1 MPFEPT
7 KTPLPGVGVRYT
19 FATAHG
25 GRLAIVDRD
34 DGIAELY
41 YHARADQDEPSVVI
55 TLEADE
61 ARQASAVLGG
71 AYRRPR
77 LVHELEIALGELVIE
92 WVPLPDESP
101 LIGRTIGEAEIRKRT
116 GVTVIAI
123 VRQPHPVA
131 AVEPTDRLQRGDV
144 LITVGRLDDYES
156 FRDLVLRGST
166 DEGA

>member
-1 MPFEPT
+1 MRLEPT
-7 KTPLPGVGVRYT
+7 ETPLPGVGVRYA
-19 FATAHG
+19 FAMAHG

-41 YHARADQDEPSVVI
+41 YYASADQDEPNIVI

-61 ARQASAVLGG
+61 ARRASAVLGG

-101 LIGRTIGEAEIRKRT
+101 LIGGTVGEAEIRKRT

-123 VRQPHPVA
+123 VREPHPVA

-144 LITVGRLDDYES
+144 LVTVGRLADYES
-156 FRDLVLRGST
+156 FRNLVLGGST
-166 DEGA
+166 EGRQ